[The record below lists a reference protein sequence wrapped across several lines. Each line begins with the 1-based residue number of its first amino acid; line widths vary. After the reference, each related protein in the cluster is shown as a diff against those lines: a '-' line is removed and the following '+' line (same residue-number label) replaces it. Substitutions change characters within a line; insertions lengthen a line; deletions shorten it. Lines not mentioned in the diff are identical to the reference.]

1 MTNKQ
6 QTIRRMPTTMADVMS
21 CVGRRVSTH
30 EYDKARTEACHLL
43 GIPDL
48 ISMSESRREQNK
60 LKRIERVIRHVAKF
74 MRDSRSNSAIATD
87 FEDELDRLNKSI
99 DAMNSFMESN
109 PLRFGFKKHITLLH
123 IDKERLSEMGVVFIR
138 RTIDQPTPKYLTTI
152 THIKGLD
159 FDDPDAYVM
168 VRVR

>member
-21 CVGRRVSTH
+21 CVGRRISTH
-30 EYDKARTEACHLL
+30 EYHKARKEACHLL

-48 ISMSESRREQNK
+48 ISMSESRREQNQ
-60 LKRIERVIRHVAKF
+60 LKRIERVIRNVAKF
-74 MRDSRSNSAIATD
+74 MRDYRSNYAIATAFD
-87 FEDELDRLNKSI
+87 DEVDRLNKSI
-99 DAMNSFMESN
+99 DGMNQFMESN
-109 PLRFGFKKHITLLH
+109 QLRFGFKKHITLLH
-123 IDKERLSEMGVVFIR
+123 IDKDKLREMGVVFLK
-138 RTIDQPTPKYLTTI
+138 RTIDKPTPKYLTTM

-159 FDDPDAYVM
+159 FDDPNAYIM

>member
-60 LKRIERVIRHVAKF
+60 LKRIERVIRNVAKF
-74 MRDSRSNSAIATD
+74 MRDYRSNYAIATAFD
-87 FEDELDRLNKSI
+87 DEVDRLNRSI
-99 DAMNSFMESN
+99 DGMNQFMDKN
-109 PLRFGFKKHITLLH
+109 PLRFGFKKHVTLLH
-123 IDKERLSEMGVVFIR
+123 IDKDRLSEMGVVFIR
-138 RTIDQPTPKYLTTI
+138 RAIDQPTPKYLTTF
-152 THIKGLD
+152 THIRGLD
-159 FDDPDAYVM
+159 FDDPNAYVM